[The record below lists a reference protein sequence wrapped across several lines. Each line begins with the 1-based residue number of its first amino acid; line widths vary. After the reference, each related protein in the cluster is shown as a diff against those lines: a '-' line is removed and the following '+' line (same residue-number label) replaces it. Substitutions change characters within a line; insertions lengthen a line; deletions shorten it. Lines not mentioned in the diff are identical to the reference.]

1 MNPEKTAMAVLT
13 ELNEVR
19 YTLMQRPPNSLV
31 DLRDYI
37 PDGSASWQLFSHIRE
52 TSGASI
58 PRVNVV
64 ARIDDAVARLE
75 AGADAAV
82 PVPEPHSD
90 SATPLR
96 QLTAAGI
103 AEAQEFLTRLR
114 ECPGTDRTP
123 PEDLL
128 FGDRCS
134 APFDSK
140 PEVMVE
146 PRAFATRREA
156 GAYLSAALETVRL
169 RVLEDAGVWSW
180 LGMYYLKHIA
190 PPTLS
195 PNNMTL
201 IFESGVE
208 TSNAGRSDQ
217 QVYRH
222 YLWGSWQ
229 IYERHGENAAFLL
242 DQGISSWDDLS
253 QRVFGTRR
261 IFTSR
266 GVVQVMLRLYTAG
279 LQKKRGY
286 VRGQGGLRH
295 LLRVLPQLELTYD
308 VYDMEPEAL
317 LRVLPQEFQRW
328 ADGG

>member
-1 MNPEKTAMAVLT
+1 MAVLA

-19 YTLMQRPPNSLV
+19 YALMRHPPNSLV

-37 PDGSASWQLFSHIRE
+37 PEGSASWQFFSHVGKA
-52 TSGASI
+52 SGASV

-75 AGADAAV
+75 AGAEAA
-82 PVPEPHSD
+82 PPAPEAHFEP
-90 SATPLR
+90 ATPLR
-96 QLTAAGI
+96 KLTMAGI
-103 AEAQEFLTRLR
+103 AEAQEFLAHLR
-114 ECPGTDRTP
+114 EHPDSDRTP

-134 APFDSK
+134 APFDSE
-140 PEVMVE
+140 PQIMVV
-146 PRAFATRREA
+146 PRTFATRREA
-156 GAYLSAALETVRL
+156 GAYLSPLLRAVSLRL
-169 RVLEDAGVWSW
+169 LEDAGVWSW
-180 LGMYYLKHIA
+180 LGMFYLKHIA

-201 IFESGVE
+201 IFESAVE
-208 TSNAGRSDQ
+208 TSSTGRSHQ

-229 IYERHGENAAFLL
+229 IYERHGESAAFLL
-242 DQGISSWDDLS
+242 DQRISSWDDLS
-253 QRVFGTRR
+253 QRSFGTRR
-261 IFTSR
+261 VFTSR

-279 LQKKRGY
+279 SKKKRGY
-286 VRGQGGLRH
+286 VHSQGGLRH

-308 VYDMEPEAL
+308 VYGIEPEAL
-317 LRVLPQEFQRW
+317 LRVLPKEFQRW
-328 ADGG
+328 TEAEA

>member
-1 MNPEKTAMAVLT
+1 MAVLA

-19 YTLMQRPPNSLV
+19 YALMRHPPNALI

-37 PDGSASWQLFSHIRE
+37 PDGSASWQFFTGL
-52 TSGASI
+52 TGKASGASV

-75 AGADAAV
+75 SGAVAV
-82 PVPEPHSD
+82 VPLPEPHSD
-90 SATPLR
+90 LATPLR
-96 QLTAAGI
+96 QLTVSGI
-103 AEAQEFLTRLR
+103 AQASEFLAHLR
-114 ECPGTDRTP
+114 EHPDADRTP

-134 APFDSK
+134 APFDSE
-140 PEVMVE
+140 PEIMVV
-146 PRAFATRREA
+146 PKAFATRREA
-156 GAYLSAALETVRL
+156 GAYLSPLLRPVRL
-169 RVLEDAGVWSW
+169 QLLEDAGVWSW
-180 LGMYYLKHIA
+180 LGMYYLQHIA

-201 IFESGVE
+201 IFESAVE
-208 TSNAGRSDQ
+208 TSNAGRSHQ

-229 IYERHGENAAFLL
+229 IYERHGESAAFLL
-242 DQGISSWDDLS
+242 DQRISSWDDLS
-253 QRVFGTRR
+253 QRSFGTRR
-261 IFTSR
+261 VFTSR

-279 LQKKRGY
+279 SKKKRGY
-286 VRGQGGLRH
+286 VHDPGGLRH

-308 VYDMEPEAL
+308 VYGMEPEAL

-328 ADGG
+328 AEPEA

>member
-1 MNPEKTAMAVLT
+1 MAVLA

-19 YTLMQRPPNSLV
+19 YALMRHPPNSLV

-37 PDGSASWQLFSHIRE
+37 PEGSASWQFFSHVGKS
-52 TSGASI
+52 SGASV

-75 AGADAAV
+75 AGAEAA
-82 PVPEPHSD
+82 PPAPEAHFEP
-90 SATPLR
+90 ATPLR
-96 QLTAAGI
+96 QLTMAGI
-103 AEAQEFLTRLR
+103 AEAQEFLAHLR
-114 ECPGTDRTP
+114 EHPDADRTP

-134 APFDSK
+134 APFDSE
-140 PEVMVE
+140 PQIMVV
-146 PRAFATRREA
+146 PRTFATRREA
-156 GAYLSAALETVRL
+156 GAYLSPLLRPVSLRL
-169 RVLEDAGVWSW
+169 LEDAGVWSW
-180 LGMYYLKHIA
+180 LGMFYLKHIA

-201 IFESGVE
+201 IFESAVE
-208 TSNAGRSDQ
+208 TSSTGRSHQ

-229 IYERHGENAAFLL
+229 IYERHGESAAFLL
-242 DQGISSWDDLS
+242 DQRISSWDDLS
-253 QRVFGTRR
+253 QRSFGTRR
-261 IFTSR
+261 VFTSR

-279 LQKKRGY
+279 SKKKRGY
-286 VRGQGGLRH
+286 VHSQGGLRH

-308 VYDMEPEAL
+308 VYGIEPEAL
-317 LRVLPQEFQRW
+317 LRVLPKEFQRW
-328 ADGG
+328 TEAEA